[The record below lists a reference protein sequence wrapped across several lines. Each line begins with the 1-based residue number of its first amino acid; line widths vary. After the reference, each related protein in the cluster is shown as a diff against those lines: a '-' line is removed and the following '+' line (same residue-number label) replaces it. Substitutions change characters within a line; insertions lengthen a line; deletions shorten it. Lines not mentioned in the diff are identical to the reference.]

1 MKKSLWT
8 RLLSL
13 LLAVVL
19 CVELL
24 PAVGSA
30 VSPSEDLEH
39 TVEGTVEE
47 PAEVAFE
54 EASLRSERVK
64 HFRMGDGSY
73 VAVQYDVPVHH
84 QDADGR
90 WQDIDNTLEPV
101 GQTYAVE
108 DGSVAFAASLNGD
121 AVFTAGA
128 DEHRVQL
135 FLDGDSDALPSHDAT
150 LAAPEPT
157 EAVALPE
164 VTEETTEEPAEETET
179 AAAAEETHAEM
190 MVETGAAAE
199 LEPAG
204 PARSYHAAEAVVQ
217 ESFSLRSD
225 DPFVPEKLS
234 SSLLYPDVYD
244 GVDLAYTLYGE
255 TIKET
260 ILVNKA
266 QASYLFSFV
275 LQTGDLTA
283 EMQEDGSV
291 LLLDEAGSPV
301 YAIPA
306 PYMLDAGGTY
316 SDAVR
321 YTLEELDRGSY
332 RLLVDADAA
341 WIEEEA
347 QFPVAIDPTI
357 VKISQSG
364 SLSWAYVFS
373 GRPDTSF
380 PESTVRVGYTQHNG
394 SGEYQAIAAVDEL
407 PELPSGSMVTAAAI
421 HALQSGFS
429 NVSSDDFQ
437 YLYAHQMTI
446 DKTGSQKYSD
456 WIKTLTWNKIYA
468 NGTNHYKTA
477 TEDFIRLTSTNGY
490 RSLDITRAARSW
502 YSGGKCHAI
511 LLRSDCSA
519 SKRIVSSF
527 QTGASYLTVTYRNDF
542 GLESYY
548 TYQTQSAGRAGTGY
562 ISDHMQRLTFVVP
575 LLSSDSSVMPFG
587 LSLVYNSGLSRESFG
602 VQQKKNPNEPPDYT
616 RDYRNMLLGSGWK
629 LSAQQCVQ
637 SVRIG
642 SDDAQTLYWVY
653 TDADGTQHY
662 FSKEGGG
669 GAETDGVFRDEDGLG
684 LKMTCQSNPDSDT
697 GHTNFTITDDNGNET
712 FFRDGILTYT
722 KDAYGNG
729 IYYCYNDINF
739 DTPDGKS
746 WRPTNEVFNRL
757 TRIYRQNKGA
767 SVEYL
772 ATLIYDADGRLLR
785 VGDEAGKET
794 KFHYDNTAGVRQL
807 DYLLCPDGT
816 KLNYTYDTTGL
827 NGAHDGEANYGIWY
841 TYHTDGTIDQFYE
854 FTLDGGTHVPG
865 DTVKCWNGKNRSS
878 YRAFGADRQ
887 AGTEDDIRLEVVFDN
902 WGRTVSTY
910 TTNTDIT
917 RILGSSAASYTDTAE
932 RSKQNNRLTSVGSTG
947 MTAENLLRDGGLE
960 SEDGWTNA
968 STGSGSAA
976 ARTTITNDENR
987 RHGTGGLNLYLPD
1000 GAGSGD
1006 AAAISRP
1013 VTLTA
1018 GETYTLSGYFSASS
1032 HLRWSSG
1039 ARLEA
1044 VVQGGGAEQTVLLT
1058 DARPSSA
1065 IENGWQRVTATF
1077 TAPAASCRIAFRMSG
1092 CTGTAYLDDL
1102 QLEQAE
1108 AASTYNLL
1116 QNGSFEFG
1124 DAGWDL
1130 QGGSAAAAETKFGA
1144 KAMTMQG
1151 SYNGILHV
1159 SQPVALNCSSD
1170 TTFLLSGWAQAD
1182 YAAPNAALEFGS
1194 GTRYFG
1200 LIAEIFYV
1208 GVDDPERQSV
1218 PFSWATADWQC
1229 AVGTI
1234 VPKESGKT
1242 IRRIIVYCAFDH
1254 NSGTARFDNLSLR
1267 QEPVQTY
1274 SYNADGNVTAAT
1286 QTGTGTEKAGYT
1298 GTDLTSYTAAN
1309 GAKYT
1314 YTYNAAH
1321 DVTSASVA
1329 GIKSTTTYNEAG
1341 NVTGSKLT
1349 STEKNEQK
1357 YLESSAVATPDRNHT
1372 QSVTDVNG
1380 NTTSYGYNS
1389 LAEQLILTTDA
1400 LGRTTEY
1407 TYDANSRRT
1416 AMVYRHGV
1424 AAIDYGYENG
1434 RLATLDRKTYR
1445 SGAAQHQIYSFGYN
1459 QWGQATSTSVGNLV
1473 LSTNDYAP
1481 RGGNLTQTTYANGV
1495 AVTYSYDLLDRL
1507 VEKSYHETGKP
1518 DFTIRYTYNA
1528 ESQLAR
1534 LRYEEDG
1541 ETVGSYAF
1549 EYDSLGRLIRSTAM
1563 DENGSVTQRTEHLYD
1578 AFNRLS
1584 GQSWTL
1590 GAQTYSERYAYSD
1603 GEKGDGSLT
1612 SMTAATGDSL
1622 SFGYDTLKRLN
1633 RVTVKNGS
1641 YVILN
1646 TAYAYRDVSWNR
1658 GSAQVEFRNVR
1669 LGSDSGMLLEGKK
1682 YVYDDVGNL
1691 KEIRE
1696 STGDF
1701 NKLVEYAYDSQNQL
1715 TSEAYYKS
1723 GETKAYLTYY
1733 YTYDTAGNLLTVSQK
1748 EGDTT
1753 TLLQTYTYGDAQ
1765 WHDLLTAVNGQA
1777 ITYDASGNPLSY
1789 GGWSFGW
1796 QNGRQLKTASKTSDG
1811 KTETLEYA
1819 YDADGIRTSKTYTV
1833 ETFTQ
1838 IPDYTVTFKADGTT
1852 VKTMTV
1858 EDGYTLKD
1866 SDYPA
1871 VPTKTG
1877 YTGAWVKYTSAIHSN
1892 VTVQAKYTAVSTDHT
1907 VTFKA
1912 NGKTVKTM
1920 VVPDGYVLQDSDY
1933 PPIPP
1938 RVGYKGSWSKVTTA
1952 IRRDTVIYAS
1962 YMPNGGGIVI
1972 PTQPTSPGEIMSG
1985 GEGEPVEA
1993 DVPAEDETVAP
2004 QEMHVTGTQTVTHEY
2019 LTLNGKVARETIRT
2033 NNTLTAVLDFIYDES
2048 GKPFALKY
2056 STNGTSFQTYYYV
2069 LNLQGDVVKL
2079 IHYIPGFEYESV
2091 ATYEYD
2097 AWGNILSSSGRLA
2110 EINPLRYRGYYYDS
2124 ETGFYYLQSR
2134 YYDPANR
2141 RFINADTYSS
2151 TDPGDAIGCNMFA
2164 YCGNNPVM
2172 RNDYSGDAW
2181 WHWVVAT
2188 VAVVGLAVASVVT
2201 CGGAAAAAMTATA
2214 LISGTC
2220 TTVPAAATIITGA
2233 ALGAGVAY
2241 AGSVVSA
2248 ASSVKSTEEF
2258 AEYGKSALISTVAGA
2273 VVGAVAGAI
2282 NAATSC
2288 FVAGTP
2294 VLTEDG
2300 DKPIEDVTVGDYV
2313 WAWDE
2318 ATGTTELK
2326 QVVETYVN
2334 ETSELTHIFVNGE
2347 EIVATPTHP
2356 FYCPVKGWT
2365 DAAHL
2370 RAGDILVLVNG
2381 EYVVVEKIQHELL
2394 ENPVKVY
2401 NFQVQDYHTYYV
2413 AESGVLVHNRCLPEN
2428 SVAMSTDD
2436 ALDTASD
2443 YLGPNYTEV
2452 ENGRYVSFDGD
2463 LQVRIGNADILGQHA
2478 GGPHINLDWIGAGK
2492 YRTFHIFLLD

>member
-1 MKKSLWT
+1 M
-8 RLLSL
+8 
-13 LLAVVL
+13 
-19 CVELL
+19 
-24 PAVGSA
+24 
-30 VSPSEDLEH
+30 
-39 TVEGTVEE
+39 
-47 PAEVAFE
+47 
-54 EASLRSERVK
+54 
-64 HFRMGDGSY
+64 
-73 VAVQYDVPVHH
+73 
-84 QDADGR
+84 
-90 WQDIDNTLEPV
+90 
-101 GQTYAVE
+101 
-108 DGSVAFAASLNGD
+108 
-121 AVFTAGA
+121 
-128 DEHRVQL
+128 
-135 FLDGDSDALPSHDAT
+135 
-150 LAAPEPT
+150 
-157 EAVALPE
+157 
-164 VTEETTEEPAEETET
+164 
-179 AAAAEETHAEM
+179 
-190 MVETGAAAE
+190 
-199 LEPAG
+199 
-204 PARSYHAAEAVVQ
+204 
-217 ESFSLRSD
+217 
-225 DPFVPEKLS
+225 
-234 SSLLYPDVYD
+234 
-244 GVDLAYTLYGE
+244 
-255 TIKET
+255 
-260 ILVNKA
+260 
-266 QASYLFSFV
+266 
-275 LQTGDLTA
+275 
-283 EMQEDGSV
+283 
-291 LLLDEAGSPV
+291 
-301 YAIPA
+301 
-306 PYMLDAGGTY
+306 
-316 SDAVR
+316 
-321 YTLEELDRGSY
+321 
-332 RLLVDADAA
+332 
-341 WIEEEA
+341 
-347 QFPVAIDPTI
+347 
-357 VKISQSG
+357 
-364 SLSWAYVFS
+364 
-373 GRPDTSF
+373 
-380 PESTVRVGYTQHNG
+380 RVGYTQHNG

-407 PELPSGSMVTAAAI
+407 PALPSGSMVTAAAI

-477 TEDFIRLTSTNGY
+477 TEDFIRLTSANGY

-587 LSLVYNSGLSRESFG
+587 LSLVYSSGLSRESFG

-729 IYYCYNDINF
+729 IYYCYNGINF

-757 TRIYRQNKGA
+757 TRICRQNKGA
-767 SVEYL
+767 SNECL
-772 ATLIYDADGRLLR
+772 ATLIYDANGRLLR

-841 TYHTDGTIDQFYE
+841 TYHTDGTIDEFYE
-854 FTLDGGTHVPG
+854 FTLDGGTHVLG

-878 YRAFGADRQ
+878 YRAFGADQ
-887 AGTEDDIRLEVVFDN
+887 LAETDDDIRLEVVFDN
-902 WGRTVSTY
+902 WGRTISTY

-917 RILGSSAASYTDTAE
+917 RILGSSAASYTATAE

-976 ARTTITNDENR
+976 ARTTITNEENR

-1032 HLRWSSG
+1032 HLRWTSG

-1077 TAPAASCRIAFRMSG
+1077 TAPAASCRLAFRMSG

-1116 QNGSFEFG
+1116 QNASFEFG
-1124 DAGWDL
+1124 DAGWNL
-1130 QGGSAAAAETKFGA
+1130 QGGSAAAADTRFGA

-1151 SYNGILHV
+1151 SYDGYLHV

-1208 GVDDPERQSV
+1208 GVSDPERQSV

-1329 GIKSTTTYNEAG
+1329 GIKSATTYNEAG

-1357 YLESSAVATPDRNHT
+1357 YLESSAIATPDRNHM

-1389 LAEQLILTTDA
+1389 LTEQLILTTDA

-1416 AMVYRHGV
+1416 TMVYRHGV

-1434 RLATLDRKTYR
+1434 RLATLDRKTFR
-1445 SGAAQHQIYSFGYN
+1445 SGATQHQIYSFGYN
-1459 QWGQATSTSVGNLV
+1459 QWGQATSIGVSGPDVSTPWV
-1473 LSTNDYAP
+1473 LMENVYAANN
-1481 RGGNLTQTTYANGV
+1481 GLLDSTTYGNGTV
-1495 AVTYSYDLLDRL
+1495 VEYTYDRLDR
-1507 VEKSYHETGKP
+1507 VTRMVYSGG
-1518 DFTIRYTYNA
+1518 RYVNYRYNA
-1528 ESQLAR
+1528 EGSLAE
-1534 LRYEEDG
+1534 LDYG
-1541 ETVGSYAF
+1541 EGDAAPTATYRF
-1549 EYDSLGRLIRSTAM
+1549 EYDSLGRLIRSQQRDGNT
-1563 DENGSVTQRTEHLYD
+1563 VTQRTEQLYD
-1578 AFNRLS
+1578 TANRLTAQ
-1584 GQSWTL
+1584 GWTL
-1590 GAQTYSERYAYSD
+1590 GGTSYRESYAYDAS
-1603 GEKGDGSLT
+1603 DGSLT
-1612 SMTAATGDSL
+1612 TLNTAVGTKI
-1622 SFGYDTLKRLN
+1622 GYNYDALKRLRSRAIYQGSTPLFEN
-1633 RVTVKNGS
+1633 R
-1641 YVILN
+1641 Y
-1646 TAYAYRDVSWNR
+1646 AYAMQSGNQ
-1658 GSAQVEFRNVR
+1658 STALVEFFNYR
-1669 LGSDSGMLLEGKK
+1669 LASDDGNGDIIVGYQYEYDNGGNITDIKAEVDGALIPLEHYEYEEKQGQ
-1682 YVYDDVGNL
+1682 L
-1691 KEIRE
+1691 ETAIRYE
-1696 STGDF
+1696 NG
-1701 NKLVEYAYDSQNQL
+1701 E
-1715 TSEAYYKS
+1715 EADRW
-1723 GETKAYLTYY
+1723 TYS
-1733 YTYDTAGNLLTVSQK
+1733 YDTAGNILSEDH
-1748 EGDTT
+1748 EGTASEVHEYAYED
-1753 TLLQTYTYGDAQ
+1753 GR
-1765 WHDLLTAVNGQA
+1765 WGDLLTSVDG
-1777 ITYDASGNPLSY
+1777 IDLEYDGSGNPTLY
-1789 GGWSFGW
+1789 ANGTELLWNMEW
-1796 QNGRQLKTASKTSDG
+1796 QNGRQLSRAA
-1811 KTETLEYA
+1811 TERDSTTEDVLDFA
-1819 YDADGIRTSKTYTV
+1819 YDANGIRTRK
-1833 ETFTQ
+1833 
-1838 IPDYTVTFKADGTT
+1838 TVTRNTYRPIQTYKVTFVADGKT
-1852 VKTMTV
+1852 VKTMNVT
-1858 EDGYTLKD
+1858 EGYTLKD

-1871 VPTKTG
+1871 VPTKSGYSGAWKPYTAAIHNDITINAVYTALKTKHTVIFFADGKALKTMQVDNGYTLKASDYPSIPEKDG
-1877 YTGAWVKYTSAIHSN
+1877 YTGRWDTRVTRITKDTAIYAIYSN
-1892 VTVQAKYTAVSTDHT
+1892 NSTHT
-1907 VTFKA
+1907 VTFIFA
-1912 NGKTVKTM
+1912 EVERNTLTVA
-1920 VVPDGYVLQDSDY
+1920 DGYILKDSDY
-1933 PPIPP
+1933 PVPLIPSKDPSAVAAWKKYTAPIHEDITV
-1938 RVGYKGSWSKVTTA
+1938 RGNWQGSAVLPTEP
-1952 IRRDTVIYAS
+1952 S
-1962 YMPNGGGIVI
+1962 YPD
-1972 PTQPTSPGEIMSG
+1972 EIMSG

-1993 DVPAEDETVAP
+1993 DEPEENGAEPYSAGAMDEADTI
-2004 QEMHVTGTQTVTHEY
+2004 THDY
-2019 LTLNGKVARETIRT
+2019 LTQSGKVARETIRQSVGGT
-2033 NNTLTAVLDFIYDES
+2033 VLSTKTLDFFYDES
-2048 GKPFALKY
+2048 GRPFAFNY
-2056 STNGTSFQTYYYV
+2056 SVDGGIASTYYYI
-2069 LNLQGDVVKL
+2069 LNLQGDVVQ
-2079 IHYIPGFEYESV
+2079 IIDANGVMQAEYIYSP
-2091 ATYEYD
+2091 
-2097 AWGNILSSSGRLA
+2097 WGEVILA
-2110 EINPLRYRGYYYDS
+2110 EGDLAEVNPLRYRGYYYDS

-2134 YYDPANR
+2134 YYDPENH
-2141 RFINADTYSS
+2141 RFINADSYAS
-2151 TDPGDAIGCNMFA
+2151 TGQGFLGVNMFA
-2164 YCGNNPVM
+2164 YCSNNPVNNFD
-2172 RNDYSGDAW
+2172 NDGKRQGHASAIAKAKRENAQGKYNEDTINIYMEGNGIDDASKLNVRFYIADAEKGYVNINIDKSLEITNVYEMYAVLSVIVNSEYYSEEMFGSVDYMIGQWIA
-2181 WHWVVAT
+2181 HNECYNI
-2188 VAVVGLAVASVVT
+2188 ASASDSGYT
-2201 CGGAAAAAMTATA
+2201 IMQR
-2214 LISGTC
+2214 ISG
-2220 TTVPAAATIITGA
+2220 AT
-2233 ALGAGVAY
+2233 
-2241 AGSVVSA
+2241 
-2248 ASSVKSTEEF
+2248 
-2258 AEYGKSALISTVAGA
+2258 
-2273 VVGAVAGAI
+2273 
-2282 NAATSC
+2282 N
-2288 FVAGTP
+2288 
-2294 VLTEDG
+2294 
-2300 DKPIEDVTVGDYV
+2300 PIESARSLDLRCKNNVSNRAKVIY
-2313 WAWDE
+2313 
-2318 ATGTTELK
+2318 K
-2326 QVVETYVN
+2326 
-2334 ETSELTHIFVNGE
+2334 I
-2347 EIVATPTHP
+2347 IP
-2356 FYCPVKGWT
+2356 FIY
-2365 DAAHL
+2365 A
-2370 RAGDILVLVNG
+2370 
-2381 EYVVVEKIQHELL
+2381 LL
-2394 ENPVKVY
+2394 N
-2401 NFQVQDYHTYYV
+2401 
-2413 AESGVLVHNRCLPEN
+2413 
-2428 SVAMSTDD
+2428 
-2436 ALDTASD
+2436 
-2443 YLGPNYTEV
+2443 
-2452 ENGRYVSFDGD
+2452 
-2463 LQVRIGNADILGQHA
+2463 
-2478 GGPHINLDWIGAGK
+2478 
-2492 YRTFHIFLLD
+2492 

>member
-121 AVFTAGA
+121 AVFTADA

-135 FLDGDSDALPSHDAT
+135 FLDGDPDVLPSYDAT

-164 VTEETTEEPAEETET
+164 VTEETKEAAEEPAEETET
-179 AAAAEETHAEM
+179 AASEEEPAAEM

-199 LEPAG
+199 PEPAG

-217 ESFSLRSD
+217 EPFSLRSD

-260 ILVNKA
+260 ILLNKA

-373 GRPDTSF
+373 GRPDTNF

-394 SGEYQAIAAVDEL
+394 SGEYQAIAAVDKL

-437 YLYAHQMTI
+437 YLYAHQLTI
-446 DKTGSQKYSD
+446 DKTGNQKYSD

-602 VQQKKNPNEPPDYT
+602 VQQKENANEPPDYT

-684 LKMTCQSNPDSDT
+684 LKMTCQANPDSDT

-729 IYYCYNDINF
+729 IYYCYNGINF

-757 TRIYRQNKGA
+757 TRICRQNKDA

-772 ATLIYDADGRLLR
+772 AKLIYDADGRLLR

-878 YRAFGADRQ
+878 YRAFGADQ
-887 AGTEDDIRLEVVFDN
+887 LAETEDDIRLEVVFDN

-917 RILGSSAASYTDTAE
+917 RILGSSAASYTATAE

-1058 DARPSSA
+1058 DARPSAA

-1077 TAPAASCRIAFRMSG
+1077 TAPAASCRLAFRMSG

-1116 QNGSFEFG
+1116 QNASFEFG
-1124 DAGWDL
+1124 DAGWNL
-1130 QGGSAAAAETKFGA
+1130 QGGSAAAADTRFGA

-1151 SYNGILHV
+1151 SYNGNLHV

-1357 YLESSAVATPDRNHT
+1357 YLESSAVATPDRNHM

-1400 LGRTTEY
+1400 LGRETNY

-1416 AMVYRHGV
+1416 AMVYRPGV

-1434 RLATLDRKTYR
+1434 RLATLDRKTFR
-1445 SGAAQHQIYSFGYN
+1445 DKAEQHQIYSFGYN
-1459 QWGQATSTSVGNLV
+1459 QWGQATSTSVGDRV

-1518 DFTIRYTYNA
+1518 DLTIRYTYNA

-1622 SFGYDTLKRLN
+1622 SFGYDALKRLN

-1641 YVILN
+1641 SVILN

-1682 YVYDDVGNL
+1682 YSYDKAGNL
-1691 KEIRE
+1691 VMISE

-1701 NKLVEYAYDSQNQL
+1701 NKLVEYTYDSQNQL

-1723 GETKAYLTYY
+1723 GEAEAYITYN

-1748 EGDTT
+1748 KGNTT

-1796 QNGRQLKTASKTSDG
+1796 QNGRQLKMASKTSDG
-1811 KTETLEYA
+1811 KTETLEYS

-1838 IPDYTVTFKADGTT
+1838 VPDYTVTFQADGAT

-1871 VPTKTG
+1871 VPAKSG
-1877 YTGAWVKYTSAIHSN
+1877 YTGEWVKYTSAVHSN
-1892 VTVQAKYTAVSTDHT
+1892 VTVQAKYTAVVTKYTVFFKADGFTVKAIQVNDGYVLQDADYPEVPAKVGCNGAWEKHTAAIHSNVTINAVYSPIASHYT

-1912 NGKTVKTM
+1912 NGKTLKTM
-1920 VVPDGYVLQDSDY
+1920 TVADGYVLKTSDY
-1933 PPIPP
+1933 PTIPK
-1938 RVGYKGSWSKVTTA
+1938 RAGYTGSWPKTGAIHANTTITA
-1952 IRRDTVIYAS
+1952 VYTKDS
-1962 YMPNGGGIVI
+1962 GIVI

-1993 DVPAEDETVAP
+1993 DAPAEDETISP
-2004 QEMHVTGTQTVTHEY
+2004 QGTHVTGTQTVTHEY
-2019 LTLNGKVARETIRT
+2019 LTLNGKVARETIKT
-2033 NNTLTAVLDFIYDES
+2033 NNSLTAVLDFVYDES

-2110 EINPLRYRGYYYDS
+2110 EINPLRYRGYYYDN

-2134 YYDPANR
+2134 YYDPVNR
-2141 RFINADTYSS
+2141 RFINADSL
-2151 TDPGDAIGCNMFA
+2151 AITGQGSLGTNMFA
-2164 YCGNNPVM
+2164 YCNNNPVM
-2172 RNDYSGDAW
+2172 LVDSEGTGP
-2181 WHWVVAT
+2181 VLFVLII
-2188 VAVVGLAVASVVT
+2188 VCSVVMFT
-2201 CGGAAAAAMTATA
+2201 
-2214 LISGTC
+2214 S
-2220 TTVPAAATIITGA
+2220 A
-2233 ALGAGVAY
+2233 ALLPTSSEIKNDAERHYSRNERNAVNDSIDDIIKNYTKVEEWADQYHENENGLQGAEARYNDKYLSPNGGHYEIIICSPPNKSPYIVDESVDPINMGTYNY
-2241 AGSVVSA
+2241 ASNQSPFYYIDHFLRDMMPYYAFGNTKDDNVGFLKWALDRKSVV
-2248 ASSVKSTEEF
+2248 
-2258 AEYGKSALISTVAGA
+2258 
-2273 VVGAVAGAI
+2273 
-2282 NAATSC
+2282 
-2288 FVAGTP
+2288 
-2294 VLTEDG
+2294 
-2300 DKPIEDVTVGDYV
+2300 
-2313 WAWDE
+2313 
-2318 ATGTTELK
+2318 
-2326 QVVETYVN
+2326 
-2334 ETSELTHIFVNGE
+2334 
-2347 EIVATPTHP
+2347 
-2356 FYCPVKGWT
+2356 
-2365 DAAHL
+2365 
-2370 RAGDILVLVNG
+2370 
-2381 EYVVVEKIQHELL
+2381 
-2394 ENPVKVY
+2394 
-2401 NFQVQDYHTYYV
+2401 
-2413 AESGVLVHNRCLPEN
+2413 
-2428 SVAMSTDD
+2428 
-2436 ALDTASD
+2436 
-2443 YLGPNYTEV
+2443 
-2452 ENGRYVSFDGD
+2452 
-2463 LQVRIGNADILGQHA
+2463 
-2478 GGPHINLDWIGAGK
+2478 
-2492 YRTFHIFLLD
+2492 

>member
-24 PAVGSA
+24 SAVGSA

-179 AAAAEETHAEM
+179 AASEEEPAAEM

-217 ESFSLRSD
+217 EPFSLRSD

-373 GRPDTSF
+373 GRPDYNY

-407 PELPSGSMVTAAAI
+407 PALPSGSMVTAAAI

-429 NVSSDDFQ
+429 NASSDDFQ
-437 YLYAHQMTI
+437 YLYAHQLTI
-446 DKTGSQKYSD
+446 DKTGNQKYSD

-468 NGTNHYKTA
+468 NGTNPYKTA

-757 TRIYRQNKGA
+757 TRICRQNKGA
-767 SVEYL
+767 SNECL
-772 ATLIYDADGRLLR
+772 ATLIYDANGRLLR

-794 KFHYDNTAGVRQL
+794 KFYYDNTAGVRQL

-841 TYHTDGTIDQFYE
+841 TYHTDGTIDEFYE

-878 YRAFGADRQ
+878 YRAFGADQ
-887 AGTEDDIRLEVVFDN
+887 LAETDDDIRLEVVFDN
-902 WGRTVSTY
+902 WGRTISTY

-1058 DARPSSA
+1058 DARPSAA

-1116 QNGSFEFG
+1116 QNASFEFG
-1124 DAGWDL
+1124 DTGWNL
-1130 QGGSAAAAETKFGA
+1130 QGGSAAAADTRFGA

-1151 SYNGILHV
+1151 SYDGYLHV

-1200 LIAEIFYV
+1200 LIAEIFYE
-1208 GVDDPERQSV
+1208 GVSDPERQSV

-1357 YLESSAVATPDRNHT
+1357 YLESSAVATPDRNHM

-1416 AMVYRHGV
+1416 AMVYRPGV

-1434 RLATLDRKTYR
+1434 RLATLDRKTFR
-1445 SGAAQHQIYSFGYN
+1445 SGATQHQIYSFGYN
-1459 QWGQATSTSVGNLV
+1459 QWGQATSTSVGDRV

-1481 RGGNLTQTTYANGV
+1481 RGGNLTQTTYANGA

-1518 DFTIRYTYNA
+1518 DLTIRYTYNA

-1563 DENGSVTQRTEHLYD
+1563 DENGSVTKRTEHLYD

-1590 GAQTYSERYAYSD
+1590 GSQTYSERYAYSD

-1622 SFGYDTLKRLN
+1622 SFGYDALKRLN

-1641 YVILN
+1641 SVILN

-1715 TSEAYYKS
+1715 VKESYYNPGNEKPYDVYDYS
-1723 GETKAYLTYY
+1723 
-1733 YTYDTAGNLLTVSQK
+1733 YDTAGNLLRVTKNGTVI
-1748 EGDTT
+1748 
-1753 TLLQTYTYGDAQ
+1753 QTYTYGDAQ

-1838 IPDYTVTFKADGTT
+1838 VPDYTVTFQADGAT

-1892 VTVQAKYTAVSTDHT
+1892 VTVQAKYTAVVTKYTVFFKADGFTVKAIQVNDGYVLQDADYPEVPAKVGCNGAWEKHTAAIHSNVTINAVYSPIASHYT

-1912 NGKTVKTM
+1912 NGKTLKTM
-1920 VVPDGYVLQDSDY
+1920 TVADGYVLKTSDY
-1933 PPIPP
+1933 PTIPK
-1938 RVGYKGSWSKVTTA
+1938 RAGYTGSWPKTGAIHANTTITA
-1952 IRRDTVIYAS
+1952 VYTKDS
-1962 YMPNGGGIVI
+1962 GIVI
-1972 PTQPTSPGEIMSG
+1972 PPQPTSPGEIMSG

-1993 DVPAEDETVAP
+1993 DAPAKDETVAP
-2004 QEMHVTGTQTVTHEY
+2004 QGIHVTGTQTVTHEY
-2019 LTLNGKVARETIRT
+2019 LTLNGKVARETIKT
-2033 NNTLTAVLDFIYDES
+2033 NNSLTAVLDFIYDES

-2097 AWGNILSSSGRLA
+2097 AWGNIVSSSGRLA

-2141 RFINADTYSS
+2141 RFINADIYAS
-2151 TDPGDAIGCNMFA
+2151 TDSNNALACNMYS
-2164 YCGNNPVM
+2164 YCWNN
-2172 RNDYSGDAW
+2172 
-2181 WHWVVAT
+2181 VVILYDSE
-2188 VAVVGLAVASVVT
+2188 GELPK
-2201 CGGAAAAAMTATA
+2201 
-2214 LISGTC
+2214 I
-2220 TTVPAAATIITGA
+2220 
-2233 ALGAGVAY
+2233 
-2241 AGSVVSA
+2241 
-2248 ASSVKSTEEF
+2248 
-2258 AEYGKSALISTVAGA
+2258 
-2273 VVGAVAGAI
+2273 
-2282 NAATSC
+2282 
-2288 FVAGTP
+2288 
-2294 VLTEDG
+2294 
-2300 DKPIEDVTVGDYV
+2300 VTVLDV
-2313 WAWDE
+2313 QTH
-2318 ATGTTELK
+2318 ATGTDNDSGAIFFATTITYTETFT
-2326 QVVETYVN
+2326 VNSFFWTVYESSSTYTN
-2334 ETSELTHIFVNGE
+2334 SYEFKLTPN
-2347 EIVATPTHP
+2347 
-2356 FYCPVKGWT
+2356 
-2365 DAAHL
+2365 
-2370 RAGDILVLVNG
+2370 
-2381 EYVVVEKIQHELL
+2381 
-2394 ENPVKVY
+2394 
-2401 NFQVQDYHTYYV
+2401 
-2413 AESGVLVHNRCLPEN
+2413 GVLQFDNTQVNANALLKSQISECIASEMLRVSREVYP
-2428 SVAMSTDD
+2428 D
-2436 ALDTASD
+2436 ALSNRSVRGIANELVVHYLLSDIVERAKVADMGDTKKTARGYD
-2443 YLGPNYTEV
+2443 
-2452 ENGRYVSFDGD
+2452 R
-2463 LQVRIGNADILGQHA
+2463 NA
-2478 GGPHINLDWIGAGK
+2478 WIFEA
-2492 YRTFHIFLLD
+2492 LN